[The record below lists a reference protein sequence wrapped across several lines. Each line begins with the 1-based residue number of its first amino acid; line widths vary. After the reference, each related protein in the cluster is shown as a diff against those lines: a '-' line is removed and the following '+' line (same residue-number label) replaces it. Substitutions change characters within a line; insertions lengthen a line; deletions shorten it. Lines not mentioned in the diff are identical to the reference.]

1 MQDTVTVYAFESGH
15 KISTYRLLA
24 LSFIQMHL
32 HQRNRDASR
41 GGPVEQDHWWNKA
54 EPAKQISN
62 ISRKSLC
69 VGCECLSLLP
79 VILRLTKC
87 LCMHISFCLT
97 VQDELITGQVGMM
110 KSESRKLTS
119 REAEKLRK
127 AAEKAEK
134 ARVRIEKRKKE
145 WNEL

>member
-1 MQDTVTVYAFESGH
+1 MH
-15 KISTYRLLA
+15 
-24 LSFIQMHL
+24 SF
-32 HQRNRDASR
+32 
-41 GGPVEQDHWWNKA
+41 
-54 EPAKQISN
+54 
-62 ISRKSLC
+62 
-69 VGCECLSLLP
+69 
-79 VILRLTKC
+79 
-87 LCMHISFCLT
+87 SFCLT

-134 ARVRIEKRKKE
+134 ARVRIEKRKIE